1 MSFKY
6 QDEIDMNLFASILKD
21 AVSKVKTEED
31 PEVLTDLKK
40 QFKKNVPFTLRMYV
54 AAYLAKQAM
63 TGRTGAAAKI
73 VIHATLQEI
82 GKAAKQEAVFLQ
94 SLPTQLLKAQNQKK
108 PKHVHQELK

>member
-54 AAYLAKQAM
+54 CCCLSCK
-63 TGRTGAAAKI
+63 TGYDRQDRR
-73 VIHATLQEI
+73 LQEPPR
-82 GKAAKQEAVFLQ
+82 K
-94 SLPTQLLKAQNQKK
+94 S
-108 PKHVHQELK
+108 